1 MLTNPIFIHICSEK
15 ISKKKSK
22 RLKKKIRS
30 VTELQLDKIDLQKV
44 VSSPG
49 RLMTGS
55 ESDLV
60 QHAVKNEGMTQ
71 LHCTGEW
78 GRILLGNKGKGWF
91 SQCRCIGETKNG
103 KGRLLSNAAFIQ
115 PIHIIFL
122 LDYQRCTNAPK
133 NLKKKKSFIGRNM
146 GVVEVMEECSKNYFK

>member
-1 MLTNPIFIHICSEK
+1 MTNQISIHICSEK

-44 VSSPG
+44 ASSPG

-60 QHAVKNEGMTQ
+60 QHAVKNEGMT
-71 LHCTGEW
+71 LIHCTGERAKFAR
-78 GRILLGNKGKGWF
+78 G
-91 SQCRCIGETKNG
+91 QGE
-103 KGRLLSNAAFIQ
+103 
-115 PIHIIFL
+115 
-122 LDYQRCTNAPK
+122 
-133 NLKKKKSFIGRNM
+133 
-146 GVVEVMEECSKNYFK
+146 GVV